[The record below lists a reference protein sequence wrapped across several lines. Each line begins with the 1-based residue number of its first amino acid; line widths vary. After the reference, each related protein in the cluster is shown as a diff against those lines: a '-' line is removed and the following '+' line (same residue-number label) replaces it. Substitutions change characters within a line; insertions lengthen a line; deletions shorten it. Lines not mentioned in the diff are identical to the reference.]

1 LSNQTLWAIRR
12 IDGPATA
19 RHASLTCPA
28 LIAAP
33 IALVCRPAGPV
44 GVLKRVAPAETAVAP
59 KRGHAL
65 VKGIKTTV
73 RSAAFVAVLSAPRR
87 SRGCIGA
94 QNDSQKDGCHREG
107 AHDLLLKTQTGI
119 RRYRATEC
127 VPPLH
132 YPACF
137 RVRRW
142 ASFRVGLRRRERLP
156 VGRWL
161 LRLARSVSSWRP
173 QGIESFSCPV
183 LNVFRPSA
191 ATTASH
197 RFDLR
202 SRQR

>member
-1 LSNQTLWAIRR
+1 M
-12 IDGPATA
+12 GPATV

-107 AHDLLLKTQTGI
+107 AHDFLLKTQTGI
-119 RRYRATEC
+119 
-127 VPPLH
+127 
-132 YPACF
+132 
-137 RVRRW
+137 
-142 ASFRVGLRRRERLP
+142 
-156 VGRWL
+156 
-161 LRLARSVSSWRP
+161 
-173 QGIESFSCPV
+173 
-183 LNVFRPSA
+183 
-191 ATTASH
+191 
-197 RFDLR
+197 
-202 SRQR
+202 